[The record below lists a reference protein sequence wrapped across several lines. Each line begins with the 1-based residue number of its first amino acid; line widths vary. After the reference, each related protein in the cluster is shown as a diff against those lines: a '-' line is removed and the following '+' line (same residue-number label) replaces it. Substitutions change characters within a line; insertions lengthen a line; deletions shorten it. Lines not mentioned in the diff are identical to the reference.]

1 MRDTM
6 TIRTPIP
13 TGYGGVRHVN
23 VTLPRVDFLIAEQP
37 AKYALPE
44 SLPAPIG
51 PDVPPRRGARWTAHD
66 NSRLIPR
73 RLA

>member
-13 TGYGGVRHVN
+13 TGYGGVRHVS

-44 SLPAPIG
+44 SLPAPT
-51 PDVPPRRGARWTAHD
+51 DRKCHRGAARAGPAMT
-66 NSRLIPR
+66 IPG
-73 RLA
+73 